1 MALTCSVWKVGNTV
15 CAETGDADAK
25 LLLKRIVDVIVNTDS
40 IVRTTIGIA
49 LIFKIVTMIHYQ
61 PDYY

>member
-1 MALTCSVWKVGNTV
+1 VGNTV